1 MFSIAP
7 RQTIRYTLQHLMNS
21 LNIYSF
27 LCHLNISEKKALNT
41 AKVYERVVHPILY
54 IKKDKDQWS

>member
-7 RQTIRYTLQHLMNS
+7 IQTIRCTLQHFMNS
-21 LNIYSF
+21 LTIYSF
-27 LCHLNISEKKALNT
+27 LCRLNINEKKALNT

-54 IKKDKDQWS
+54 IKKNRDKWS